1 MTTTEPPAA
10 APPDAR
16 TAMTRR
22 TRRARRA
29 VRTVLGSRHGTAAC
43 TGKWALFDAAE
54 NELPCPASR
63 IEAAAVCGGCPLL
76 ATCGFRIIV
85 RARDLAP
92 SA

>member
-10 APPDAR
+10 ASPDAR

-43 TGKWALFDAAE
+43 TGQWALFDAAE

-63 IEAAAVCGGCPLL
+63 IEAAVVCGGCPLRL
-76 ATCGFRIIV
+76 TCGFRITV